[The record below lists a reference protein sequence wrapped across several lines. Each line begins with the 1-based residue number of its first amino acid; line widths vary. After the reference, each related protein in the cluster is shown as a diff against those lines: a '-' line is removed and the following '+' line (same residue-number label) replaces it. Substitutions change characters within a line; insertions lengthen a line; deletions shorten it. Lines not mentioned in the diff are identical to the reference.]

1 MIDASCLSGVSL
13 SLTPKSPSGELKEDQ
28 NFVKTTS
35 NPVFPGKQGLTVFKG
50 TPVSILTRQMINI
63 TFFSRVTSLLSK
75 LNYKFSF

>member
-35 NPVFPGKQGLTVFKG
+35 NPVFGKTGIDGFQRDTCVY
-50 TPVSILTRQMINI
+50 SH
-63 TFFSRVTSLLSK
+63 
-75 LNYKFSF
+75 

>member
-35 NPVFPGKQGLTVFKG
+35 NWVSGKQGLTVFKG